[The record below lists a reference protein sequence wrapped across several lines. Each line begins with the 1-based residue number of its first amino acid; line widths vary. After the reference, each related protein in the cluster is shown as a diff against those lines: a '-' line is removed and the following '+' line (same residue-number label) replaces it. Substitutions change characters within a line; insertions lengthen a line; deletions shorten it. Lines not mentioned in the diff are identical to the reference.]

1 MKGASVCLLV
11 AGLSA
16 AACGSS
22 SSTTSPSPTPTVF
35 TAQLQPVNEGV
46 QINGG
51 EGTGSGTATISFII
65 SRDSSNTI
73 IGATTTFTVSLTG
86 FPATTVVNIAHIHE
100 GAAGV
105 AGAIKVNT
113 TLAPGDVTLVNG
125 AGSFTKQ
132 NISVDPALMQ
142 AILNNPAGYYF
153 NVHTAANPGGVARGQ
168 LVPQ

>member
-1 MKGASVCLLV
+1 MKAVPVCLLV
-11 AGLSA
+11 AGLFT

-22 SSTTSPSPTPTVF
+22 SSTTSPSPAPTVF
-35 TAQLQPVNEGV
+35 TAQLLPVNEGV

-51 EGTGSGTATISFII
+51 EGTGSGTATISFIV

-73 IGATTTFTVSLTG
+73 IGASTTFTVNLTG

-125 AGSFTKQ
+125 AGSFTKI
-132 NISVDPALMQ
+132 NIPVDPALMQ

>member
-1 MKGASVCLLV
+1 MKAVPVCLFV
-11 AGLSA
+11 AGLFA

-22 SSTTSPSPTPTVF
+22 SSTSPSPAPTVF
-35 TAQLQPVNEGV
+35 TAQLLPVNEGV

-51 EGTGSGTATISFII
+51 EGTGSGTATISFIV

-73 IGATTTFTVSLTG
+73 IGATTTFTVNLTG
-86 FPATTVVNIAHIHE
+86 FPGTTVVNIAHIHE
-100 GAAGV
+100 GAASVLSGP
-105 AGAIKVNT
+105 IKVNT
-113 TLAPGDVTLVNG
+113 TLTPGDVTLVNG
-125 AGSFTKQ
+125 TGSFTKQ
-132 NISVDPALMQ
+132 NIGVDPALMQ